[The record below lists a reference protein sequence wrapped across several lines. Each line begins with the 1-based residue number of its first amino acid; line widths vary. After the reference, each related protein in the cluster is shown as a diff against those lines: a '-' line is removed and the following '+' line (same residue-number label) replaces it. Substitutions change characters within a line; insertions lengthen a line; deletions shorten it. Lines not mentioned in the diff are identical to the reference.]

1 MAEKISKTGDT
12 LDEAL
17 GYAAEEFGVEI
28 DLIGYEIVSPE
39 DAALVEIRAWVEEA
53 DDVDEDDEPEITDEE
68 LDKIADTA
76 IAFLRDVLS
85 YFGAENA
92 EIDEYEGDEGEII
105 LDIVGDDLA
114 ILIGR
119 YGKTLGALQQLTT
132 SIVNRKLGYKYP
144 VVVDVEGY
152 KNRRRSKIEQIA
164 ITSAER
170 AIKRHGEVR
179 LHPMTPYE
187 RRIVHITLRDNVKVE
202 TFSEGEGSNRRV
214 VIKAL

>member
-1 MAEKISKTGDT
+1 MAEEISKTGDT